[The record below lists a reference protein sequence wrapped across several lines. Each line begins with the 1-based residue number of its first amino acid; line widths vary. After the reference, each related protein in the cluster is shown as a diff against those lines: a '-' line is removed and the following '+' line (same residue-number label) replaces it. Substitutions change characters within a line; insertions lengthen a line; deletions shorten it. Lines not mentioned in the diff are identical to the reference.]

1 MEMTNE
7 QNAKRLEEMARVQ
20 VQRAESYRRESEA
33 HSKAGSDATSAIH
46 SDIADLAESDAALF
60 RESAALWRER
70 DGVPADEWIVECRMR
85 HKDHDLLVS
94 KRPTQ
99 GVWYWQAWTQD
110 DLLAQ
115 TGHAPTL
122 DAAKAAAIAWVDG
135 QEGR

>member
-1 MEMTNE
+1 MWENCHDYDPEVEKQVGKPARTALTNE
-7 QNAKRLEEMARVQ
+7 QKAKRLEQM
-20 VQRAESYRRESEA
+20 AESR
-33 HSKAGSDATSAIH
+33 DTT
-46 SDIADLAESDAALF
+46 DAALL
-60 RESAALWRER
+60 RESAAMLRER
-70 DGVPADEWIVECRMR
+70 DGAPAGEWIVECRMR

-99 GVWYWQAWTQD
+99 GVWYWQVWTED

-135 QEGR
+135 QEGK